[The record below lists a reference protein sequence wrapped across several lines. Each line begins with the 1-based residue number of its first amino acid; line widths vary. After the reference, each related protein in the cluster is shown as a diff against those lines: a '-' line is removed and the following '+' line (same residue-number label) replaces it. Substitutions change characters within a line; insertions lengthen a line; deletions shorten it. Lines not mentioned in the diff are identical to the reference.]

1 MYTVHTGNMEWE
13 KRHGY
18 VALCVKGGDT
28 EEAEAVPFRLDLLCD
43 MIKETEKQP
52 EGGELVKERP
62 EE

>member
-18 VALCVKGGDT
+18 VTLGVKDGDI
-28 EEAEAVPFRLDLLCD
+28 EDDEAELFWVK
-43 MIKETEKQP
+43 II
-52 EGGELVKERP
+52 KERP